1 VGVPNK
7 QELELNGRQRSVSK
21 TCQHEN
27 GPTNHSCILR
37 LFWSVVR
44 ANVQTVW
51 KSAFFGSC
59 PVNLP
64 CQHGCLRI
72 GAVGCI
78 FQCRRQTKFI
88 LASDEEHIHNKRP
101 RFHMLL
107 QPSCIH
113 AAFGAS
119 KMNAH
124 HPNNKAAIPLEQL
137 RGQPWLERARKRM
150 KTNESN
156 NSLRSCF

>member
-1 VGVPNK
+1 MCPTSGYWK
-7 QELELNGRQRSVSK
+7 LNGRQRSVSK
-21 TCQHEN
+21 TCQQEN

-44 ANVQTVW
+44 SNVQTVW

-88 LASDEEHIHNKRP
+88 LASDEEPGLYTKKRP
-101 RFHMLL
+101 RFDMLL

-124 HPNNKAAIPLEQL
+124 HPHNKAAIALEQL
-137 RGQPWLERARKRM
+137 RSQPWLERARKRM
-150 KTNESN
+150 KTNEN
-156 NSLRSCF
+156 TI

>member
-1 VGVPNK
+1 MKLICLPSLPLCSTFFPLKAVIKREKNRSSDPWVCPDKGV
-7 QELELNGRQRSVSK
+7 LELNGRQRSVSK

-27 GPTNHSCILR
+27 CPTNHSCVLR

-88 LASDEEHIHNKRP
+88 LASDEEPGLYTING
-101 RFHMLL
+101 
-107 QPSCIH
+107 H
-113 AAFGAS
+113 AFTCCCNHHAS
-119 KMNAH
+119 TLHLGPAK
-124 HPNNKAAIPLEQL
+124 
-137 RGQPWLERARKRM
+137 
-150 KTNESN
+150 
-156 NSLRSCF
+156 